1 MSQRPENRPDAER
14 EDPLLQ
20 RYREANEHD
29 PARPQPALRAAVL
42 THARAQIP
50 AMPLK
55 LPQTAPANDS
65 RWQWRALG
73 SLAVMGLVGLLVM
86 QFDRGTAEEK
96 ALALGDAQA
105 PRESAAAP
113 SSTAKPVPAPPA
125 PQATGDSADAA
136 RASPAPAPASSS
148 AEPVQPEPDP
158 APPRQTTR
166 AAPMAKAE
174 PMAPAE
180 KPEAIAAAPGLQSMQ
195 DMVSIDKAQAP
206 EAMAR
211 AEQAAAFGAPDNAL
225 PDHASAPALRERA
238 DNGLGPAR
246 QAPDPSFST
255 DGQAGAARGATL
267 AGLPPLHAAAA
278 SGQLSAVRSLLAQ
291 GVDVNARDSQGR
303 TALMWA
309 AMGHHQ
315 NVWNVLMNAGAN
327 PALRDGAGQS
337 ASDLALREGHA
348 DWLTPGPKP

>member
-1 MSQRPENRPDAER
+1 
-14 EDPLLQ
+14 
-20 RYREANEHD
+20 
-29 PARPQPALRAAVL
+29 
-42 THARAQIP
+42 
-50 AMPLK
+50 
-55 LPQTAPANDS
+55 
-65 RWQWRALG
+65 
-73 SLAVMGLVGLLVM
+73 M

-136 RASPAPAPASSS
+136 QASPAPAPASGS
-148 AEPVQPEPDP
+148 AEPAQPEP
-158 APPRQTTR
+158 APPRPNTR